1 MSFAYANFHR
11 TIVEQGLPFG
21 DLSGWFN
28 EGETRT
34 GAVYSR
40 WASFPRRMVVVL
52 MSLAMEEAT
61 LVNSLLGESLTWEWS
76 RRCFCSA
83 FLEEIVD
90 RLRIDS
96 TQALNSFVLSWTGM
110 LRDCVG

>member
-1 MSFAYANFHR
+1 
-11 TIVEQGLPFG
+11 
-21 DLSGWFN
+21 
-28 EGETRT
+28 
-34 GAVYSR
+34 
-40 WASFPRRMVVVL
+40 

-61 LVNSLLGESLTWEWS
+61 LVNSLLGESFTWEWS

-110 LRDCVG
+110 LRDCVD